1 MVDLLWLSGHL
12 EGNIHIPP
20 NSTPC
25 TCAMEALPNGFSS
38 KTSKTWRIPTPE
50 TRRFYINGQIELVH
64 PPIHNKY
71 LVHLVSETTF
81 FTNSDAWLVLNPH
94 HRMEHPWPR
103 REPNLKCADRNL
115 WCGSKR
121 SLPLMVPEQN
131 QLRKQSPHFR
141 RESFLQRKPIS
152 CTSWKAIE
160 THLCFNGFFG
170 VEVWTNT
177 FFCSAFIISSLS
189 SQGICF
195 LKMIGLKS
203 CFSWFA
209 S

>member
-1 MVDLLWLSGHL
+1 
-12 EGNIHIPP
+12 
-20 NSTPC
+20 
-25 TCAMEALPNGFSS
+25 
-38 KTSKTWRIPTPE
+38 
-50 TRRFYINGQIELVH
+50 
-64 PPIHNKY
+64 
-71 LVHLVSETTF
+71 
-81 FTNSDAWLVLNPH
+81 
-94 HRMEHPWPR
+94 MEHPWPR

-177 FFCSAFIISSLS
+177 FSALLLSFPPSQVKAYVFWRWLAWSLVSLGLQVKEIHQGKSRWHSYLVLVYISHVLTDLLGTVPYILTMG
-189 SQGICF
+189 QKENTNPVVRTFPPALLLI
-195 LKMIGLKS
+195 
-203 CFSWFA
+203 FA
-209 S
+209 HHEAQVQQSF